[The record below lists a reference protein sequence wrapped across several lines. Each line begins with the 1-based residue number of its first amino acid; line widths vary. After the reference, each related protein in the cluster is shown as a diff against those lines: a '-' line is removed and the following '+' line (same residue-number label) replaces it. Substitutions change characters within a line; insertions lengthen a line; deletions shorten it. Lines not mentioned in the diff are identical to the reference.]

1 MDTSS
6 HATLQ
11 KISHRASQEKENI
24 KSATRD
30 NFEVRSSQNILAGEI
45 RWETHG
51 ITHCIAKLEVL
62 LNILVLGKGT

>member
-1 MDTSS
+1 MDTSC

-11 KISHRASQEKENI
+11 KISNRASQEKENI
-24 KSATRD
+24 KSATWD
-30 NFEVRSSQNILAGEI
+30 DFEVRSSQNILAGEI

-51 ITHCIAKLEVL
+51 IANCIAKLEVL